1 MLYSNPK
8 KRKMNNKFD
17 YLDDI
22 SPIKEASIKFD
33 IFIRDGGVGASLFFL
48 LIMLIIVNTHS
59 LHFLFG
65 DGVLNWLFSIISAIG
80 FSFATISVLRKPVS
94 AWMKYTFP
102 LFDGTLV
109 YLGFNILD
117 GMPVKPIMIVLF
129 ALFTVAIFLGLGFI
143 NFHENSKLDAEKD
156 MQVEI
161 DSLMTKI
168 NLLESKIKSGTSEI
182 TSLKDSLSKALSEME
197 GYKKVYYLAERSRI
211 LKKKPENR
219 TKIELEILNSFENGR

>member
-1 MLYSNPK
+1 MDTK
-8 KRKMNNKFD
+8 NNFA
-17 YLDDI
+17 YLDDV

-48 LIMLIIVNTHS
+48 LIMLIIINAHS

-65 DGVLNWLFSIISAIG
+65 NGVLNWFFSIFSAIG

-102 LFDGTLV
+102 LFDGALV
-109 YLGFNILD
+109 FLGFNILD
-117 GMPVKPIMIVLF
+117 GMPVKFIMIVLF
-129 ALFTVAIFLGLGFI
+129 SAFTIAILMGLGFI
-143 NFHENSKLDAEKD
+143 NYHENSRLDAEKD
-156 MQVEI
+156 MQREI
-161 DSLMTKI
+161 NSLNLTRERLSAEMLSDKGEI
-168 NLLESKIKSGTSEI
+168 ALLENRLIDIS
-182 TSLKDSLSKALSEME
+182 AEME

-219 TKIELEILNSFENGR
+219 TKAELEILKEFENGN

>member
-1 MLYSNPK
+1 ME
-8 KRKMNNKFD
+8 NKFD

-129 ALFTVAIFLGLGFI
+129 SLFTVAIFLGLGFI

-156 MQVEI
+156 MQAEVN
-161 DSLMTKI
+161 SLKLTLKR
-168 NLLESKIKSGTSEI
+168 LESKINSDTSEI
-182 TSLKDSLSKALSEME
+182 NSLKDTLNKVNAEME
-197 GYKKVYYLAERSRI
+197 SYKKVYYLAERSRI

-219 TKIELEILNSFENGR
+219 TKEEIEILKFNSK